1 MLKYFLIKNTMEVI
15 YILLDNIY
23 NVIVDN
29 ILSHWFIAVIV
40 LVSTVIIA
48 IPQLR
53 DGLKT
58 IFKLF
63 KRKEKDLKIEYPDE
77 TITFD
82 EKKISRYFD
91 VVKIHATTHMYGV
104 AAENKWLKKRY
115 PKYKK
120 NMQSL
125 YRMRLDNGNELYF
138 DKIDISK
145 NTKGK
150 TTDKTIWFDIT
161 DFFYGSTVPF
171 KGESDKYAMDKI
183 KELYS

>member
-1 MLKYFLIKNTMEVI
+1 MKGV
-15 YILLDNIY
+15 YILLDNKY
-23 NVIVDN
+23 NLVVDA
-29 ILSHWFIAVIV
+29 ILGYWFIAVIV
-40 LVSTVIIA
+40 ILCTVIIA

-53 DGLKT
+53 DGLKAL
-58 IFKLF
+58 FKLF
-63 KRKEKDLKIEYPDE
+63 KRKEKEFKIEYPDE

-82 EKKISRYFD
+82 EKKNSKYFD
-91 VVKIHATTHMYGV
+91 IIKIHATTHIYGV
-104 AAENKWLKKRY
+104 SAEYKWLKKNY
-115 PKYKK
+115 PKYKI

-125 YRMRLDNGNELYF
+125 YLMRLDNGNELYF

-150 TTDKTIWFDIT
+150 TTHKNIWFDIT

-183 KELYS
+183 KELYN

>member
-1 MLKYFLIKNTMEVI
+1 MEVI

-23 NVIVDN
+23 NLIVDS
-29 ILSHWFIAVIV
+29 ILNHWLIALIV
-40 LVSTVIIA
+40 LISTVIIA

-58 IFKLF
+58 ILKLF
-63 KRKEKDLKIEYPDE
+63 KRKEKEFKIEYPDE

-82 EKKISRYFD
+82 EKINSRYFD

-104 AAENKWLKKRY
+104 AAENKWLKKKY

-125 YRMRLDNGNELYF
+125 YHLPLDNGNELYF
-138 DKIDISK
+138 DIIDISK

-150 TTDKTIWFDIT
+150 TYYKTIWFDIT
-161 DFFYGSTVPF
+161 DFFYGAIVPF
-171 KGESDKYAMDKI
+171 KGESNKYAIDKI
-183 KELYS
+183 KELYN

>member
-1 MLKYFLIKNTMEVI
+1 MEVI

-63 KRKEKDLKIEYPDE
+63 KRKEKEFKIEYPDE
-77 TITFD
+77 TITFE
-82 EKKISRYFD
+82 EKMKSMYFD
-91 VVKIHATTHMYGV
+91 VIKIHAITHKYGV
-104 AAENKWLKKRY
+104 AAENKWLKKKY

-120 NMQSL
+120 TYNHYTSC
-125 YRMRLDNGNELYF
+125 
-138 DKIDISK
+138 
-145 NTKGK
+145 
-150 TTDKTIWFDIT
+150 
-161 DFFYGSTVPF
+161 V
-171 KGESDKYAMDKI
+171 
-183 KELYS
+183 